1 MIAPGHKLDLEV
13 FGTAIHASG
22 NLYVKDS
29 EVQIK
34 AHAPHISMGM
44 AAKNIVQGDNSMNLE
59 HAVIDIHAE
68 TDPEVSPHVGTLSG
82 FFSYGDFMVS
92 DNSQLSFDIDV
103 KEGEELYVSNVM
115 GICAANG
122 SLDDSSI
129 AIKFDTPL
137 IFNAFGV
144 YTDEYFTLVNCD
156 MDVDVHTNGG
166 AYGIAP
172 EGDFGAEE
180 SRVNVDVSAYTD
192 YGDIGCY
199 GIMCQNAAFLLT
211 DPAHTVTSHAE
222 NGIAIGCNLND
233 IHVET
238 VYDKND
244 TKKPATDVAFGYRD
258 PAEISPEPE
267 ESEAS
272 ETEESSEEES
282 SAEESSTDEESGTD
296 TQKTGVPIWVW
307 PVAGIAGIAVILCI
321 VRTVLKSKKKQ

>member
-34 AHAPHISMGM
+34 AHAPHISMG
-44 AAKNIVQGDNSMNLE
+44 
-59 HAVIDIHAE
+59 
-68 TDPEVSPHVGTLSG
+68 
-82 FFSYGDFMVS
+82 
-92 DNSQLSFDIDV
+92 
-103 KEGEELYVSNVM
+103 
-115 GICAANG
+115 ICAANG

-129 AIKFDTPL
+129 AIKIDTPL

-144 YTDEYFTLVNCD
+144 CTDEYFTLVNRD

-172 EGDFGAEE
+172 EEDFGAEE

-244 TKKPATDVAFGYRD
+244 TKKSATDVAFGYRD

-282 SAEESSTDEESGTD
+282 SAEESSAEEESGAD
-296 TQKTGVPIWVW
+296 TQKTGVPTWVW

-321 VRTVLKSKKKQ
+321 VRAIMKGKKKQ